1 MLINIEFS
9 FGGFKRNQP
18 KSWQWKHKTNK
29 RTDSGKKWLKSVSC
43 DCAVRELAE
52 LNPWGI
58 ELLSSLCLETVELQF
73 LLEYFR
79 VEFLQLLC
87 NHFLFCGNILSANF
101 DDINQSN
108 WPVCQY
114 SHCLQHGLVEL
125 GEESIFSLLLLE
137 LLEHHSLW

>member
-1 MLINIEFS
+1 M
-9 FGGFKRNQP
+9 GGSKEISQNLDNGSIKPIKGQILE
-18 KSWQWKHKTNK
+18 
-29 RTDSGKKWLKSVSC
+29 KKWLKSVSC

-108 WPVCQY
+108 
-114 SHCLQHGLVEL
+114 
-125 GEESIFSLLLLE
+125 
-137 LLEHHSLW
+137 